1 MKRLLCVV
9 AMLGILLS
17 THAVSAEE
25 PQGAVIEFRTK
36 VFDLGTLT
44 QDDDRQ
50 MVRVPFTN
58 VGDAPLV
65 VLQVRTSCSCTTVQY
80 ERRKIMPSEQ
90 GVLNISMDPSKAP
103 TGSFY
108 RVLQVISNATPS
120 PANLTLKAVI
130 E

>member
-9 AMLGILLS
+9 AMLGMLLS

-65 VLQVRTSCSCTTVQY
+65 VLEVRTSCSCTTVQY

-103 TGSFY
+103 MGSFY